1 MTSWRVSGPMN
12 RAILEVTHTCG
23 HTETY
28 TYGAPATAER
38 EGPMRAA
45 ERCRR
50 CRSLPAVAPPTPPLQ
65 VAPGFEAFL
74 EDEDEPPPF

>member
-1 MTSWRVSGPMN
+1 MPAWTVTGSVN
-12 RAILEVTHTCG
+12 RCTLEVTHACG
-23 HTETY
+23 HFASY

-38 EGPMRAA
+38 EGPARAA
-45 ERCRR
+45 EPCRN
-50 CRSLPAVAPPTPPLQ
+50 CRSQRSAKPAVPQ

>member
-1 MTSWRVSGPMN
+1 MPNWRVTGPMN
-12 RAILEVTHTCG
+12 RAILEVVHPCG

-28 TYGAPATAER
+28 TYGSPMTAER
-38 EGPMRAA
+38 EGPLRAA

-50 CRSLPAVAPPTPPLQ
+50 CRSLSTTVPSAPSPQ